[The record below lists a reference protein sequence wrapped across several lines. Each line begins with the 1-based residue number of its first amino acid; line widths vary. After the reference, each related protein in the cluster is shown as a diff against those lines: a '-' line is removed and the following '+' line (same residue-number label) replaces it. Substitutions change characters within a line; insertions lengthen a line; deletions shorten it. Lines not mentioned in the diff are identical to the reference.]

1 MAELKIGM
9 IGLDTSHVVAFA
21 KCFNKPDHA
30 EHIAGGRVTVAYPG
44 VASADFDL
52 SHSRLGG
59 FTKQLLED
67 YSVEMV
73 YSPEAVAE
81 QVDLVFIMS
90 VDGRVHR
97 DLFSKTVKYKRPT
110 FIDKPFAVSSWDA
123 EDMVRLAKENHIP
136 LMSCSSLRYA
146 HTLTEALAENGDEF
160 GAIVGCDVFGPM
172 AIQPTQPGL
181 FWYGIHTV
189 EMVNRIMGRG
199 CIEAKA
205 TTNADQDLITLT
217 FRDGRM
223 AQIRGLRKGHS
234 KFGCT
239 IHREKTT
246 QFVNASD
253 VKRSYYSSLLEAIMK
268 SLPNGKSDVELGD
281 TLEIVKIIEAANKS
295 RGNGQAV
302 RA

>member
-1 MAELKIGM
+1 MADLKIGM

-21 KCFNKPDHA
+21 KCFNKPEHA
-30 EHIAGGRVTVAYPG
+30 EHLAGARVTVAYPG
-44 VASADFDL
+44 IASTDFDL
-52 SHSRLGG
+52 SHGRLAG
-59 FTKQLLED
+59 FTKQLMED

-73 YSPEAVAE
+73 DSAEAVAE
-81 QVDLVFIMS
+81 QADLLFIMS

-110 FIDKPFAVSSWDA
+110 FIDKPFAVSSADA
-123 EDMVRLAKENHIP
+123 EAMVQLAKENSIP

-146 HTLTEALAENGDEF
+146 HTLTEALAEKGEDF

-199 CIEAKA
+199 CVEVKA
-205 TTNADQDLITLT
+205 TANSDQDVIALT

-239 IHREKTT
+239 IHREKTM

-253 VKRSYYSSLLEAIMK
+253 VKRSYYFSLLEAIMK
-268 SLPNGKSDVELGD
+268 SLPQGKSDVDPAE
-281 TLEIVKIIEAANKS
+281 TLEIVKIIEAGNSS
-295 RGNGQAV
+295 RESGKAV
-302 RA
+302 LV